1 MYLNYKA
8 IINSL
13 TEENIIK
20 VCTALGNG
28 EHTKGNHDSLC
39 FNTCLCH
46 GGDSPNKL
54 VYYPHDAEGDGTGR
68 FHCYTCGDTYG
79 IIELI
84 IRAHRQQGKTLT
96 WYKALYFLA
105 KTTNKIIESTP
116 EETETKTINTDLTWM
131 NRIKSFKNRK
141 INSIPSLKGINE
153 NYLELFWYNPDP
165 LQDWINEGISTEALS
180 RYEIGWYGLTNQITI
195 PVRDSNEKL
204 IGIRCR
210 NLNPLDVAKAKY
222 DNMVINGQKLK
233 YSTGSTLYGL
243 WVTQD
248 KIKQN
253 KKIML
258 VEAEKSC
265 LLAYTYF
272 GENSYVVATCGSA
285 ITFTQQ
291 KILLNELKVS
301 EIIYAPDRDYEEADS
316 YEAEIWMKKQIKKLA
331 PFVPYCQV
339 YLIADSKNRLGFKD
353 SPLDC
358 GKDIFLEL
366 YEEKIEI
373 TMEDIK
379 RLKDECSRR

>member
-13 TEENIIK
+13 TEEDIIK

-28 EHTKGNHDSLC
+28 EYTRGSHDSLC

-54 VYYPHDAEGDGTGR
+54 VYYPHDVEGNGNGR
-68 FHCYTCGDTYG
+68 FRCYTCGDTYG

-116 EETETKTINTDLTWM
+116 KEIETKTVNTDLIWM
-131 NRIKSFKNRK
+131 NRIKSIKNRK
-141 INSIPSLKGINE
+141 MVSVPNLKEINE
-153 NYLELFWYNPDP
+153 NYLELFWYDPDP

-180 RYEIGWYGLTNQITI
+180 RYEIGWYSLTNQITI
-195 PVRDSNEKL
+195 PVRDSNERL
-204 IGIRCR
+204 IGLRCR
-210 NLNPLDVAKAKY
+210 NLNPEDVAVAKY
-222 DNMVINGQKLK
+222 DNMFINGQKLK

-248 KIKQN
+248 KIKQD

-272 GENSYVVATCGSA
+272 GEDSYVAATCGSA
-285 ITFTQQ
+285 ITLTQQ
-291 KILLNELKVS
+291 KILLNELGISKL
-301 EIIYAPDRDYEEADS
+301 IYAPDRDYEEADS
-316 YEAEIWMKKQIKKLA
+316 YEFEIWLNKQIKKLA

-339 YLIADSKNRLGFKD
+339 FLIVDDKNRLKFKD

-373 TMEDIK
+373 TMDDVK
-379 RLKDECSRR
+379 RLKNG

>member
-13 TEENIIK
+13 TEEDIIK
-20 VCTALGNG
+20 VCTSLGNG
-28 EHTKGNHDSLC
+28 EYTRGSHDSLC

-54 VYYPHDAEGDGTGR
+54 VYYPHDAEGNGNGR
-68 FHCYTCGDTYG
+68 FRCYTCGDTYG

-116 EETETKTINTDLTWM
+116 KEIETKTINTDLIWM
-131 NRIKSFKNRK
+131 NRIKNIKNRK
-141 INSIPSLKGINE
+141 MVSVPNLKEINE
-153 NYLELFWYNPDP
+153 NYLELFWYDPDP

-180 RYEIGWYGLTNQITI
+180 RYEIGWYSLTNQITI
-195 PVRDSNEKL
+195 PVRDSNERL
-204 IGIRCR
+204 IGLRCR
-210 NLNPLDVAKAKY
+210 NLNPEDVAIAKY
-222 DNMVINGQKLK
+222 DNMFINGQKLK

-248 KIKQN
+248 KIKQD

-272 GENSYVVATCGSA
+272 GEDSYVAATCGSA
-285 ITFTQQ
+285 ITLTQQ
-291 KILLNELKVS
+291 KILLNELGISKL
-301 EIIYAPDRDYEEADS
+301 IYAPDRDYEEADS
-316 YEAEIWMKKQIKKLA
+316 YEFEIWLNKQIKKLA

-339 YLIADSKNRLGFKD
+339 FLIVDDKNRLKFKD

-358 GKDIFLEL
+358 GKDVFLEL

-373 TMEDIK
+373 TMDDVK
-379 RLKDECSRR
+379 RLKNG

>member
-13 TEENIIK
+13 TEDDIIK

-54 VYYPHDAEGDGTGR
+54 IYYPHNAEGDGTGR

-105 KTTNKIIESTP
+105 KITNKIIESTP
-116 EETETKTINTDLTWM
+116 EETETKTINTDLAWM
-131 NRIKSFKNRK
+131 NRIKSFKNK
-141 INSIPSLKGINE
+141 KVNSIPNLKGINE

>member
-13 TEENIIK
+13 TEEDIIK

-116 EETETKTINTDLTWM
+116 EETETKTINTDLAWM

-373 TMEDIK
+373 TMEDVK
-379 RLKDECSRR
+379 GLKDECFRG

>member
-13 TEENIIK
+13 TEEDIIK

-28 EHTKGNHDSLC
+28 EHTKGSHDSLC

-54 VYYPHDAEGDGTGR
+54 VYYPHDTDGNGTGK
-68 FHCYTCGDTYG
+68 FKCYTCGDTYG

-116 EETETKTINTDLTWM
+116 EETKIKTANTDLVWM
-131 NRIKSFKNRK
+131 NRIKNIKNK
-141 INSIPSLKGINE
+141 KSNSIPNLKEISE
-153 NYLELFWYNPDP
+153 NYLELFWYDPDP
-165 LQDWINEGISTEALS
+165 LQDWINEGIGTEALS

-195 PVRDSNEKL
+195 PVRDVNERL
-204 IGIRCR
+204 IGLRCR
-210 NLNPLDVAKAKY
+210 NLNPEDVAIAKY
-222 DNMVINGQKLK
+222 DNMFINGQKLK

-272 GENSYVVATCGSA
+272 GENSYVAATCGSA
-285 ITFTQQ
+285 ITLTQQ

-301 EIIYAPDRDYEEADS
+301 KIIYAPDRDYEEANS
-316 YEAEIWMKKQIKKLA
+316 YEAEIWLNKQIKKLA
-331 PFVPYCQV
+331 PFVPYCKV
-339 YLIADSKNRLGFKD
+339 YLVADSKTRLGFKD

-373 TMEDIK
+373 TMDDVK
-379 RLKDECSRR
+379 RLKNG

>member
-13 TEENIIK
+13 TEEDIIK

-54 VYYPHDAEGDGTGR
+54 VYYPHNAEGDGTGR

-105 KTTNKIIESTP
+105 KITNKIIESTP
-116 EETETKTINTDLTWM
+116 EETETKTINTDLAWM

>member
-13 TEENIIK
+13 TEEDIVK
-20 VCTALGNG
+20 VCITLGNG
-28 EHTKGNHDSLC
+28 EHTKGNHGSLC

-54 VYYPHDAEGDGTGR
+54 VYYPHSAEGDGTGR

-116 EETETKTINTDLTWM
+116 EETETKTINTDLAWM

>member
-13 TEENIIK
+13 TEDNIIK

-54 VYYPHDAEGDGTGR
+54 VYYPHNAEGDGTGR

-105 KTTNKIIESTP
+105 KITNKIIESTP

-141 INSIPSLKGINE
+141 INSVPSLKEINE

-373 TMEDIK
+373 TMEDVK
-379 RLKDECSRR
+379 GLKDD

>member
-13 TEENIIK
+13 TEDDIIK

-54 VYYPHDAEGDGTGR
+54 IYYPHNTEGDGTGR

-116 EETETKTINTDLTWM
+116 EETETKTINTDLAWM
-131 NRIKSFKNRK
+131 NRIKSFKNKK
-141 INSIPSLKGINE
+141 INSIPNLKEISE

-248 KIKQN
+248 RIKQN

-373 TMEDIK
+373 TMEDVK
-379 RLKDECSRR
+379 GLKDECFRG

>member
-13 TEENIIK
+13 TEEDIIK

-54 VYYPHDAEGDGTGR
+54 VYYPHNAEGDGTGR

-84 IRAHRQQGKTLT
+84 IRAHRQHGKTLT

-116 EETETKTINTDLTWM
+116 EETETKTINTDLAWM

-141 INSIPSLKGINE
+141 INSIPSLKEINE

-331 PFVPYCQV
+331 SFVPYCQV

-373 TMEDIK
+373 TMEDVK
-379 RLKDECSRR
+379 RLKDD

>member
-13 TEENIIK
+13 TEEDIVK

-46 GGDSPNKL
+46 GGDSSNKL
-54 VYYPHDAEGDGTGR
+54 IYYPHNTEGDGTGR

-84 IRAHRQQGKTLT
+84 IRAYRQQGKTLT

-131 NRIKSFKNRK
+131 NRIKSFKNK
-141 INSIPSLKGINE
+141 KVNSIPNLKEISE

-248 KIKQN
+248 RIKQN

-373 TMEDIK
+373 TMEDVK
-379 RLKDECSRR
+379 RLKDG

>member
-13 TEENIIK
+13 TEEDIIK

-54 VYYPHDAEGDGTGR
+54 VYYPHSAEGDGTGR

-116 EETETKTINTDLTWM
+116 EETETKTINTDLAWM

-165 LQDWINEGISTEALS
+165 LQDWINEGISTESLS

-373 TMEDIK
+373 TMEDVK
-379 RLKDECSRR
+379 RLKDG

>member
-13 TEENIIK
+13 TEDDIIK

-54 VYYPHDAEGDGTGR
+54 IYYPHNTEGDGTGR

-116 EETETKTINTDLTWM
+116 EETETKTINTDLAWM
-131 NRIKSFKNRK
+131 NRIKSFKNKK
-141 INSIPSLKGINE
+141 INSIPNLKEISE

-248 KIKQN
+248 RIKQN

-373 TMEDIK
+373 TMEDVK
-379 RLKDECSRR
+379 GLKDECFKG

>member
-13 TEENIIK
+13 TEEDIIK

-28 EHTKGNHDSLC
+28 EYTRGSHDSLC

-54 VYYPHDAEGDGTGR
+54 VYYPHDAEGNGNGR
-68 FHCYTCGDTYG
+68 FRCYTCGDTYG
-79 IIELI
+79 VIELI

-116 EETETKTINTDLTWM
+116 KEIEIKTVNTDLIWM
-131 NRIKSFKNRK
+131 NRIKSIKNRK
-141 INSIPSLKGINE
+141 MVSVPNLKEINE
-153 NYLELFWYNPDP
+153 NYLELFWYDPDP

-195 PVRDSNEKL
+195 PVRDLNERL
-204 IGIRCR
+204 IGLRCR
-210 NLNPLDVAKAKY
+210 NLNPEDVAIAKY
-222 DNMVINGQKLK
+222 DNMFINGQKLK

-248 KIKQN
+248 KIKQD

-272 GENSYVVATCGSA
+272 GEDSYVAATCGSA
-285 ITFTQQ
+285 ITLTQQ
-291 KILLNELKVS
+291 KILLNELGISKL
-301 EIIYAPDRDYEEADS
+301 IYAPDRDYEEADS
-316 YEAEIWMKKQIKKLA
+316 YEFEIWLNKQIKKLA

-339 YLIADSKNRLGFKD
+339 FLIVDDKNRLKFKD

-358 GKDIFLEL
+358 GKDVFLEL

-373 TMEDIK
+373 TMDDVK
-379 RLKDECSRR
+379 RLKNG

>member
-13 TEENIIK
+13 TEEDIIK
-20 VCTALGNG
+20 VCTALGHG
-28 EHTKGNHDSLC
+28 EYTRGSHDSLC

-54 VYYPHDAEGDGTGR
+54 VYYPHDADGNGTGR
-68 FHCYTCGDTYG
+68 FRCYTCGDTYG

-105 KTTNKIIESTP
+105 KITNKLIESNP
-116 EETETKTINTDLTWM
+116 EDIKTKTVNTDLTWM
-131 NRIKSFKNRK
+131 NRIKNLKNKRVHAVP
-141 INSIPSLKGINE
+141 NLKTVNE
-153 NYLELFWYNPDP
+153 NNLELFWYDPDP
-165 LQDWINEGISTEALS
+165 LQPWLNDGISKEALS

-195 PVRDSNEKL
+195 PVRDRNENL
-204 IGIRCR
+204 VGIRCR
-210 NLNPLDVAKAKY
+210 NLNPEDVAVAKY
-222 DNMVINGQKLK
+222 DNMYINGQKLR
-233 YSTGSTLYGL
+233 YSTGSTLYGI

-253 KKIML
+253 KKVML

-272 GENSYVVATCGSA
+272 KDNSYVVATCGSA
-285 ITFTQQ
+285 ITLTQQ
-291 KILLNELKVS
+291 KILLNDLKVS
-301 EIIYAPDRDYEEADS
+301 KIIYAPDRDYEEADS
-316 YEAEIWMKKQIKKLA
+316 YEAEVWLNKQIKKLA

-339 YLIADSKNRLGFKD
+339 FLVADSKNRIGYKD

-373 TMEDIK
+373 TMEDVK
-379 RLKDECSRR
+379 RVKEEMLK

>member
-13 TEENIIK
+13 TEEDIIK

-39 FNTCLCH
+39 FNTYLCH

-105 KTTNKIIESTP
+105 KITNKIIESTP
-116 EETETKTINTDLTWM
+116 EETETKTINTDLAWM
-131 NRIKSFKNRK
+131 NRIKSFKNK
-141 INSIPSLKGINE
+141 KVNSIPSLKGINE

>member
-13 TEENIIK
+13 TEDDIIK

-54 VYYPHDAEGDGTGR
+54 IYYPHNAEGDGTGR

-116 EETETKTINTDLTWM
+116 EETETKTINTDLAWM

-165 LQDWINEGISTEALS
+165 LQDWINEGISTESLS

-373 TMEDIK
+373 TMEDVK
-379 RLKDECSRR
+379 RLKDG

>member
-13 TEENIIK
+13 TEKDIIK

-28 EHTKGNHDSLC
+28 EHTKGSHDSLC
-39 FNTCLCH
+39 FSTCLCH
-46 GGDSPNKL
+46 GGDSPDKL
-54 VYYPHDAEGDGTGR
+54 VYYPHDADGNGTGR
-68 FHCYTCGDTYG
+68 FRCYTCGDTYG

-105 KTTNKIIESTP
+105 KTTNKLIESNP
-116 EETETKTINTDLTWM
+116 EDIKTKTVNTDLTWM
-131 NRIKSFKNRK
+131 NRIKNLKNKRVHAVP
-141 INSIPSLKGINE
+141 NLKTVNE
-153 NYLELFWYNPDP
+153 NNLELFWYDPDP
-165 LQDWINEGISTEALS
+165 LQSWLNEGISKEALS

-195 PVRDSNEKL
+195 PVRDKNENL
-204 IGIRCR
+204 VGIRCR
-210 NLNPLDVAKAKY
+210 NLNPEDVAVAKY
-222 DNMVINGQKLK
+222 DNMYINGQKLR
-233 YSTGSTLYGL
+233 YSTGSTLYGI

-253 KKIML
+253 KKVML

-272 GENSYVVATCGSA
+272 KDNSYVVATCGSA
-285 ITFTQQ
+285 ITLTQQ
-291 KILLNELKVS
+291 KILLNDLKVS
-301 EIIYAPDRDYEEADS
+301 KIIYAPDRDYEEADS
-316 YEAEIWMKKQIKKLA
+316 YEAEIWLNKQIKKLA
-331 PFVPYCQV
+331 PFVPYCKV

-373 TMEDIK
+373 TMDDVKRIK
-379 RLKDECSRR
+379 GEK

>member
-13 TEENIIK
+13 TEEDIIK

-28 EHTKGNHDSLC
+28 EHTKGNYDSLC

-54 VYYPHDAEGDGTGR
+54 IYYPHNTEGDGTGR

-84 IRAHRQQGKTLT
+84 IRAHRQQDKTLT

-105 KTTNKIIESTP
+105 KITNKIIESTP
-116 EETETKTINTDLTWM
+116 EETETKTINTDLAWM
-131 NRIKSFKNRK
+131 NRIKSFKNK
-141 INSIPSLKGINE
+141 KVNSIPNLKEISE

-248 KIKQN
+248 RIKQN

-272 GENSYVVATCGSA
+272 GENSYVAATCGSA

-373 TMEDIK
+373 TMEDVK
-379 RLKDECSRR
+379 RLKDG

>member
-13 TEENIIK
+13 TEEDIIK

-54 VYYPHDAEGDGTGR
+54 IYYPHNAEGDGTGR

-84 IRAHRQQGKTLT
+84 IRAHRQHGKTLT

-116 EETETKTINTDLTWM
+116 EETETKTINTDLAWM
-131 NRIKSFKNRK
+131 NRIKNFKNRK

-210 NLNPLDVAKAKY
+210 NLNPSDVAKAKY

-373 TMEDIK
+373 TMEDVK
-379 RLKDECSRR
+379 RLKDG